1 MEPIIRNPEPCFVIC
16 PIDDE
21 DSPTRMNSDL
31 LFEKIIWPVTKE
43 LNYSPIRG
51 DRVDE
56 AGTITLQIID
66 LLVESPLVIA
76 DLTGHNASVF
86 YELAVRHTIQ
96 KPCILMMK
104 YGEKIP
110 IYVKPARIIFYDLEN
125 PTKVEEAK
133 KSLINQIKNMDNA
146 KYCNDNPIAQSQK
159 EKMLA
164 KTLLKNG
171 NEEYDALTLILGEL
185 VELSSAVTNMKRE
198 VSSLHG
204 KLRYLDDL
212 GIPFPIEAEGL
223 SLEMMYDNK
232 ISDLNSQSKDL
243 RELIKYKDDPLL
255 KKNIEEIDRQ
265 IRVWTNQKKLYKDKK
280 TGYKYPY

>member
-1 MEPIIRNPEPCFVIC
+1 MESIIPDPEHCLVIC
-16 PIDDE
+16 PIGE
-21 DSPTRMNSDL
+21 DNSPTRMNSDL
-31 LFEKIIWPVTKE
+31 FFEKIIRPVTKE

-125 PTKVEEAK
+125 PTKIEDAK
-133 KSLINQIKNMDNA
+133 KSLINYIKNMDNA

-171 NEEYDALTLILGEL
+171 DEEYDALTLILGEM
-185 VELSSAVTNMKRE
+185 VELSSAVTDMKRE

-223 SLEMMYDNK
+223 TLEMMYDNK
-232 ISDLNSQSKDL
+232 ISDLNSQLKDL
-243 RELIKYKDDPLL
+243 SELIKDKEDSLL
-255 KKNIEEIDRQ
+255 KRNIEEIERE
-265 IRVWTNQKKLYKDKK
+265 IRIWTIQKKLHKDKK
-280 TGYKYPY
+280 AGYKYPF